1 MSAASAALLLLQTFF
16 SWLEFSLCR
25 HLLTAL
31 CTFSFPVAHVFLSVF
46 LLLLLYQRSSLAA
59 VLECRST
66 LWWPL
71 LTLAAL
77 DHTYL
82 LCSNISIHR
91 RVVTITSNYDCI
103 FLLSWRKKKN
113 HCTINVMLQC
123 FPDETF
129 SSFKAFFKDF
139 LWFHF
144 RLTNSK
150 WIKILNFC
158 SLFNSFVL
166 S

>member
-31 CTFSFPVAHVFLSVF
+31 CTFSFPVAHSFLSVF
-46 LLLLLYQRSSLAA
+46 LLLLLHQRSSLAA

-66 LWWPL
+66 LWWPP

-77 DHTYL
+77 DHTHLFHPQKCGYNNIKL
-82 LCSNISIHR
+82 LLYISP
-91 RVVTITSNYDCI
+91 
-103 FLLSWRKKKN
+103 FMEKKKKN

-129 SSFKAFFKDF
+129 SSFKAFFFKDF